1 MTNLWRLARIVPE
14 TWRRAR
20 RDLKLFALMDT
31 YGITGITPDLYEQ
44 LTEAFIVR
52 HGHHFEQNHADWEAL
67 IEKDIYRAARKYD
80 PIALYTL
87 LLTARN
93 VWLFSR
99 EDSLAQSAT
108 FQLERGPAEPPHL
121 VEFLVGVFA
130 KKRYRESLLQCLD
143 EDFQKDINNGMS
155 LRRAKWRYR
164 AAAARTIFPQVCAAI
179 KRVGV
184 IGMLADYVRGKLG
197 GA

>member
-1 MTNLWRLARIVPE
+1 
-14 TWRRAR
+14 
-20 RDLKLFALMDT
+20 MDT
-31 YGITGITPDLYEQ
+31 YGITDITPDLYEK
-44 LTEAFIVR
+44 LTEAFLVR
-52 HGHHFEQNHADWEAL
+52 HGHHFKENHADWDTL
-67 IEKDIYRAARKYD
+67 IEKDIYRAERKYG
-80 PIALYTL
+80 PIALYTF

-99 EDSLAQSAT
+99 EASLAQSAT

-121 VEFLVGVFA
+121 VEFLVGLFA

-143 EDFQKDINNGMS
+143 QDFQKDINNGMS
-155 LRRAKWRYR
+155 LRRAEWRYR
-164 AAAARTIFPQVCAAI
+164 AAAARSIFPQVCAAI
-179 KRVGV
+179 KRIGV